1 VLDERA
7 LAKDISDEV
16 RKELQRILPGLLRE
30 MLPKLLKEAQTRTVE
45 SSGLIE
51 KPQY

>member
-30 MLPKLLKEAQTRTVE
+30 MLPR
-45 SSGLIE
+45 LIE
-51 KPQY
+51 AEIKAAKSNIATEEPR